1 MTILSLNVMDLG
13 KAERIRALSKLI
25 SDTNPSILL
34 LQETMCHAS
43 ITIEI
48 IVNLFLGWELS
59 EVNASVLSGGLLSCW
74 NPYFV
79 QFDPFKTDWG
89 NFLEGKFGFI
99 GLDVNS
105 QFLCSL

>member
-1 MTILSLNVMDLG
+1 MY
-13 KAERIRALSKLI
+13 KLI
-25 SDTNPSILL
+25 SDTNHVVLL

-48 IVNLFLGWELS
+48 LVNLLLGWELS
-59 EVNASVLSGGLLSCW
+59 EVNASVLSGDILACG

-79 QFDPFKTDWG
+79 QFEPFKTDWG

-105 QFLCSL
+105 QFVCSL